1 MDLNNIIIKP
11 YHTEKSYGLRKF
23 QDPSC
28 LVFVV
33 NKKASKDLIK
43 LAFKSIYNVMP
54 EKVNTLNK
62 HPKKL
67 RLTNSGFGYSKE
79 FKLAY
84 ITLPKG
90 MQIALTKDEI
100 AEAAEANKVEQG
112 KEKEAKAKKTSK
124 KEKEVEE
131 K

>member
-1 MDLNNIIIKP
+1 MDLNNVIIKP

-33 NKKASKDLIK
+33 NKNASKDLIK
-43 LAFKSIYNVMP
+43 LAFKEIYNVMP
-54 EKVNTLNK
+54 EKVNTTNR
-62 HPKKL
+62 HPKKT
-67 RLTNSGFGYSKE
+67 RMTAKGVGYSKA

-100 AEAAEANKVEQG
+100 AEAAEANKAEA
-112 KEKEAKAKKTSK
+112 KETKAKKTAK
-124 KEKEVEE
+124 KETEAE
-131 K
+131 

>member
-1 MDLNNIIIKP
+1 MDLTNIIIKP

-33 NKKASKDLIK
+33 HKNASKDLIK
-43 LAFKSIYNVMP
+43 LAFKEIYNVMP
-54 EKVNTLNK
+54 EKVNTINK

-67 RLTNSGFGYSKE
+67 RMTVNGNGYSKA

-100 AEAAEANKVEQG
+100 AEVAEANKAEA
-112 KEKEAKAKKTSK
+112 KETKAKKTSK
-124 KEKEVEE
+124 KEKEAEE

>member
-1 MDLNNIIIKP
+1 MDLNNIIIEP

-28 LVFVV
+28 LVFIVHK
-33 NKKASKDLIK
+33 NASKDLIK

-54 EKVNTLNK
+54 EKVNTLNR

-67 RLTNSGFGYSKE
+67 RMTINGFGYSKE

-100 AEAAEANKVEQG
+100 AEAAEANKAEEG
-112 KEKEAKAKKTSK
+112 KEKETKAKKTSK
-124 KEKEVEE
+124 KEAKAEE

>member
-54 EKVNTLNK
+54 EKVNTVNK

-67 RLTNSGFGYSKE
+67 RLTNNGFGYSKE

-100 AEAAEANKVEQG
+100 AEAAEANKADA
-112 KEKEAKAKKTSK
+112 KEAKKTSK
-124 KEKEVEE
+124 KESEAK
-131 K
+131 

>member
-1 MDLNNIIIKP
+1 MDLTNIIIKP

-54 EKVNTLNK
+54 EKVNTVNK

-67 RLTNSGFGYSKE
+67 RLTNNGFGYSKE

-84 ITLPKG
+84 IILPKG

-100 AEAAEANKVEQG
+100 AEAAEANKASDA
-112 KEKEAKAKKTSK
+112 KETKAKKSSK
-124 KEKEVEE
+124 KETPAEE